1 MTIYTLF
8 HLGEALAPNIQT
20 LLVTR
25 FLSGF
30 FAVAPLTIFGG
41 KQVSG
46 LYKLYRQ
53 IINFGQVSLQMFGP
67 LLDEDLQLV
76 SFRPVYFSA
85 QCWDPSSPDCPLLL
99 IASQLYMANITW
111 SLVSSIAQS
120 LGDGYFG

>member
-1 MTIYTLF
+1 MTVYTLF
-8 HLGEALAPNIQT
+8 HVGEALAPNIQT

-25 FLSGF
+25 FISGF

-46 LYKLYRQ
+46 LYKFYRQ
-53 IINFGQVSLQMFGP
+53 VISFGQVLLQMFGP
-67 LLDEDLQLV
+67 LLDEDLQLL

-99 IASQLYMANITW
+99 IFPHLYKANI
-111 SLVSSIAQS
+111 AR
-120 LGDGYFG
+120 F